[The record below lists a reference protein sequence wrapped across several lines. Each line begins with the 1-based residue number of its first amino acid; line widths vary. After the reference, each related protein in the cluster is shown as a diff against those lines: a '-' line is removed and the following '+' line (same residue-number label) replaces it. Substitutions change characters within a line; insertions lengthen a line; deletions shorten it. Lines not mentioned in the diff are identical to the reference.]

1 MKKMIA
7 LALVALSGSMTAG
20 AEAFNSPV
28 KLSYIPGQD
37 VRHYEVSCA
46 DGVNYEILRS
56 ANQWCINGADASQ
69 CESKKMKAASKACR
83 SGKFIVDASKLSEKA
98 NNVAVVH

>member
-1 MKKMIA
+1 MKTMIA
-7 LALVALSGSMTAG
+7 LALITLGGSMTAG
-20 AEAFNSPV
+20 AEAFNSPL
-28 KLSYIPGQD
+28 KLSYIPGEE

-83 SGKFIVDASKLSEKA
+83 SGKYIVDAAKLSEKA
-98 NNVAVVH
+98 TNVAVVR

>member
-1 MKKMIA
+1 MKTAFAAA
-7 LALVALSGSMTAG
+7 LIALSGSMTVG

-28 KLSYIPGQD
+28 KLSYIPGEE

-46 DGVNYEILRS
+46 NGVNYEILRS

>member
-1 MKKMIA
+1 MKIA
-7 LALVALSGSMTAG
+7 IAAALIALSGSMTVS

-28 KLSYIPGQD
+28 KLSYIPGEE

-46 DGVNYEILRS
+46 DGVTYEILRS

-69 CESKKMKAASKACR
+69 CESKKMQAATKACR
-83 SGKFIVDASKLSEKA
+83 SGKYIVDADNVSSKN
-98 NNVAVVH
+98 NNVAVVR